1 MPVLQGR
8 RHGGHRLARVR
19 GRRQRA
25 PPASVRGVREA
36 LHDLRA
42 RRAFDAH
49 GGEDQRKPCSLR
61 RRKNPHWLY
70 ARIAQTTGSH
80 GVCRA
85 GDQPH
90 RTAHSRARR
99 ARDPE
104 PRDRRNGDARAE
116 EDGRRR
122 LHPLRFRIRGFSARG
137 RLPRRDPRGE
147 ETRHQAR
154 APYREVMFTA
164 ADHGFMEQA
173 LELAGRGLNTTTPNP
188 RVGCVI
194 VKDGALVG
202 SGWHEKAGL
211 PHAEVLALK
220 EAGDRARGAALYANL
235 EPCSHHGRTPPCVD
249 AIVASG
255 IKRVVAAMQDPSPKV
270 AGSGFAK
277 LRTAGIT
284 VEHGLKEDEARELNI
299 GFVSRMTRGRPWMR
313 MKIAASLDG
322 RTALANGKSQWI
334 TGEAARQDGHR
345 WRARAC
351 ALLTGFGTVR
361 DDDPQLNVRGVDT
374 PRQPLKIV
382 VDSKFETSPSA
393 RLLEEGKTLV
403 VGAVNDARRIA
414 SLKKAGA
421 EVVIIPNDG
430 GKVELFKLM
439 EELARR
445 ELNEIHVEAGAKL
458 NGSLLR
464 AGVVDEL
471 LVYLAPSVIGDSGR
485 GMFHLP
491 EITELSRAS
500 ALKIRE
506 AERIGPDLR
515 ILARI

>member
-1 MPVLQGR
+1 ML
-8 RHGGHRLARVR
+8 
-19 GRRQRA
+19 
-25 PPASVRGVREA
+25 
-36 LHDLRA
+36 
-42 RRAFDAH
+42 
-49 GGEDQRKPCSLR
+49 
-61 RRKNPHWLY
+61 
-70 ARIAQTTGSH
+70 
-80 GVCRA
+80 
-85 GDQPH
+85 
-90 RTAHSRARR
+90 
-99 ARDPE
+99 
-104 PRDRRNGDARAE
+104 
-116 EDGRRR
+116 
-122 LHPLRFRIRGFSARG
+122 
-137 RLPRRDPRGE
+137 
-147 ETRHQAR
+147 
-154 APYREVMFTA
+154 TA
-164 ADHGFMEQA
+164 ADHEFMEQA
-173 LELAGRGLNTTTPNP
+173 LELAARGLNTTTPNP
-188 RVGCVI
+188 RVGCV
-194 VKDGALVG
+194 VFRDGAVVG
-202 SGWHEKAGL
+202 TGWHEKAGM
-211 PHAEVLALK
+211 PHAEVLAVK
-220 EAGDRARGAALYANL
+220 AAGARSRGATLYVNL

-249 AIVASG
+249 AIVEAG
-255 IKRVVAAMQDPSPKV
+255 IKRVVAAMQDPNPKV

-351 ALLTGFGTVR
+351 AVLTGFGTVR

-393 RLLEEGKTLV
+393 RLLKEGKTLV
-403 VGAVNDARRIA
+403 VGAVNDAKRIA
-414 SLKKAGA
+414 SLKGAGA

-445 ELNEIHVEAGAKL
+445 ELNEIHVEAGTKL
-458 NGSLLR
+458 NGSLLQ

-471 LVYLAPSVIGDSGR
+471 LVYLAPRVIGDTGR

-491 EITELSRAS
+491 ELTELSRS
-500 ALKIRE
+500 TALKIRE
-506 AERIGPDLR
+506 VERVGEDLR

>member
-1 MPVLQGR
+1 ML
-8 RHGGHRLARVR
+8 
-19 GRRQRA
+19 
-25 PPASVRGVREA
+25 
-36 LHDLRA
+36 
-42 RRAFDAH
+42 
-49 GGEDQRKPCSLR
+49 
-61 RRKNPHWLY
+61 
-70 ARIAQTTGSH
+70 
-80 GVCRA
+80 
-85 GDQPH
+85 
-90 RTAHSRARR
+90 
-99 ARDPE
+99 
-104 PRDRRNGDARAE
+104 
-116 EDGRRR
+116 
-122 LHPLRFRIRGFSARG
+122 
-137 RLPRRDPRGE
+137 
-147 ETRHQAR
+147 
-154 APYREVMFTA
+154 TA
-164 ADHGFMEQA
+164 ADHEFMEQA
-173 LELAGRGLNTTTPNP
+173 LELAGRGLYTTTPNP

-194 VKDGALVG
+194 VKDGVLVG

-220 EAGDRARGAALYANL
+220 EAGDRARGAALYVNL

-255 IKRVVAAMQDPSPKV
+255 IKRVVAAMQDPNPKV

-299 GFVSRMTRGRPWMR
+299 GFVSRTARGRPWMR

-334 TGEAARQDGHR
+334 TGEAARLDGHR

-351 ALLTGFGTVR
+351 AVLTGFGTVR

-393 RLLEEGKTLV
+393 RLLKQGRTLV
-403 VGAVNDARRIA
+403 VGAVNDAKRIA
-414 SLKKAGA
+414 SLREAGA
-421 EVVIIPNDG
+421 EVVIIPNEHS
-430 GKVELFKLM
+430 KVELFKLM

-445 ELNEIHVEAGAKL
+445 ELNEIHVEAGTKL
-458 NGSLLR
+458 NGSLLQ

-491 EITELSRAS
+491 EITELSQAS

-506 AERIGPDLR
+506 VERIGADLR